1 MYRLSSLLGWKRRR
15 KRRAGEVCRSG
26 EGMWDRGTGT
36 GGMGKVCGERG
47 GGV

>member
-1 MYRLSSLLGWKRRR
+1 MWWE
-15 KRRAGEVCRSG
+15 GEVCRSG

-47 GGV
+47 GGVWEGWMDVCGE